1 MEDVWRRLIRLVCS
15 HSVGALIEQ
24 QHIYAHNMPTCY
36 IKVTICTMSVF
47 KRFNQMY
54 TYSRC
59 ITMNLSLL
67 FYGKRNV
74 GFLSGLEYL
83 NNVSATHNAFVW
95 QRKRINSEHK
105 HTNALE
111 WIDVIDID
119 LIWHAL
125 PNMQMAYQLKL
136 NQFSKLRLF
145 CEWICYIHVFVYG
158 YGYNNINSI

>member
-1 MEDVWRRLIRLVCS
+1 MFGDDWSDWYVHIRWVHLLNNNTFTLTTCQHVTSKWLFVQCLFSNVLIKCTRTADALQWIYLYYFMVNAMLV
-15 HSVGALIEQ
+15 
-24 QHIYAHNMPTCY
+24 
-36 IKVTICTMSVF
+36 
-47 KRFNQMY
+47 
-54 TYSRC
+54 
-59 ITMNLSLL
+59 
-67 FYGKRNV
+67 
-74 GFLSGLEYL
+74 FLSGLEYL